1 MAWHGV
7 PVITTLV
14 LAAALLQTQ
23 EPPTEWI
30 DRDTGHRVMR
40 LSTQPGSAS
49 LYFASVVQGKVRLLF
64 VGRRTSLVYYSRPD
78 RNAGTTR
85 VGSGTIYAAFRSN
98 MHRAS
103 QVYAVE
109 VAKAR

>member
-1 MAWHGV
+1 VAWHGV
-7 PVITTLV
+7 PMITTLV

-49 LYFASVVQGKVRLLF
+49 LYFTSVVQGKVRLLF